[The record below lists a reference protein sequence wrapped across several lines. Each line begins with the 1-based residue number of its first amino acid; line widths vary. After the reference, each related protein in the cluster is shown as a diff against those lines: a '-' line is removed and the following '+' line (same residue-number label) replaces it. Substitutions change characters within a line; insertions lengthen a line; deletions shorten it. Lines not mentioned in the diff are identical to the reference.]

1 MKKKIDIQGIV
12 GKIEGKGEKAVIKKV
27 QRTVSV

>member
-1 MKKKIDIQGIV
+1 MKKKFDIQGIV
-12 GKIEGKGEKAVIKKV
+12 GKIKGKGGKAVIKKV